1 MKVISNLKRFVKYVT
16 LTWMLHR
23 ASRKADRLQAKTGI
37 THYVVKSTRKGRLLV
52 LTRKDYRILVSKGKA
67 QFVTAE
73 QMYQGCFYCTR
84 WYTKNTVPPQ
94 RVIEQKRKNW
104 LAANG
109 L

>member
-1 MKVISNLKRFVKYVT
+1 MKVISNLKRFIKYVA

-23 ASRKADRLQAKTGI
+23 ASRKADSLQERTGI
-37 THYVVKSTRKGRLLV
+37 THYVIRQGRGLKV
-52 LTRKDYRILVSKGKA
+52 VTRKDYRMLVSKGKA
-67 QFVTAE
+67 RYVTAE

-84 WYTKNTVPPQ
+84 WYNKNNPVPM